1 MKKSRSQRHQ
11 LCSSS
16 TLLLSCTLLA
26 ICLFAYYP
34 QRANSLPPEFGA
46 DYTNMTTKDPLTRTF
61 ISPLRVVW
69 KQAGIDGNLVQ
80 DEQWLLQPGNSQAVM
95 GRKNMCKM
103 ISTATDTASILLDYG
118 KELHGGLQLVLG
130 SSSRRQPSLVRIRFG
145 ESVGEANSQTLN
157 TEWKVGY
164 STDDH
169 AKRDIIV
176 EIPRDGLFEIGQT
189 GFRFVRIDLL
199 QPNTTIHIKEARAIL
214 RYRDIPYLG
223 SFTCN
228 DQRLNQIWQTAAYT
242 VHLNMQEYLWDGIK
256 RDRLIWLGDMHPEV
270 ATISRVFGANDVV
283 PASLDLA
290 CTQFPLPAWMN
301 NMSAYSLWYL
311 IIHHEWYQHHGDLAF
326 LQQHK
331 AYILGLVAQIDA
343 LIDENGNE
351 TLSPNRFLDWPS
363 TPNPAGVEAGYRA
376 LLSWALQDASVL
388 CQVLEEPAM
397 AERCLQ
403 ANTRLNR
410 KQLGHN
416 NLKQAAALMAIS
428 GQMTPDNAAKNVV
441 GVKGA
446 AGFSTF
452 YGYYMLEALALA
464 GQYQQALDIIRQFWG
479 GMLDLGATT
488 FWEDFNLDWME
499 GSARLDEL
507 TPAGKKDIHGDYG
520 AYCYPGYR
528 HSLCHGWSSGPAAW
542 LIDHVLGIQVLEP
555 GARRLLIKPHL
566 GDLDWAE
573 GSYPTPKGVVHVRH
587 EKQTNGTIK
596 TTVKAPE
603 GVFYDVK

>member
-1 MKKSRSQRHQ
+1 MTRKNTRHIV
-11 LCSSS
+11 LG
-16 TLLLSCTLLA
+16 LLTISLTCLSLQGQA
-26 ICLFAYYP
+26 
-34 QRANSLPPEFGA
+34 LPPAFGTAYAGKTA
-46 DYTNMTTKDPLTRTF
+46 DDQLTRTF
-61 ISPLRVVW
+61 ISPMRVVW
-69 KQAGIDGNLVQ
+69 KNAGNNGNLVQ
-80 DEQWLLQPGNSQAVM
+80 EEHWLLQPGNSQPVM

-103 ISTATDTASILLDYG
+103 VSTATDTPSILLDYG
-118 KELHGGLQLVLG
+118 KELHGGLQLVMG

-228 DQRLNQIWQTAAYT
+228 DERLNQIWQTAAYT

-270 ATISRVFGANDVV
+270 ATICRVFGANEVV

-311 IIHHEWYQHHGDLAF
+311 IIHHDWYRQHGDLAF
-326 LQQHK
+326 LQRHR

-343 LIDENGNE
+343 HIDEAGNE
-351 TLSPNRFLDWPS
+351 NLSPNRFLDWPS

-376 LLSWALQDASVL
+376 LLSWALNDAATLCRVL
-388 CQVLEEPAM
+388 GEPTV
-397 AERCLQ
+397 AERCVS
-403 ANTRLNR
+403 ADKRLKR
-410 KQLGHN
+410 KLLGHT

-428 GQMTPDNAAKNVV
+428 GLMDPIKAVREVV
-441 GVKGA
+441 GVNGA

-464 GQYQQALDIIRQFWG
+464 GQHQQALDIIRQFWG
-479 GMLDLGATT
+479 GMIDLGATT
-488 FWEDFNLDWME
+488 FWEDFNLEWVK
-499 GSARLDEL
+499 GAARLDEL
-507 TPAGKKDIHGDYG
+507 TPAGKKDIHGDFG
-520 AYCYPGYR
+520 AYCYPGFR

-542 LIDHVLGIQVLEP
+542 LIDHVLGIRMIEP
-555 GARRLLIKPHL
+555 GATKVLIDPHL
-566 GDLDWAE
+566 GDLEWAE
-573 GSYPTPKGVVHVRH
+573 GSYPTPKGVIHVRH
-587 EKQTNGTIK
+587 EKQTNGSVK
-596 TTVKAPE
+596 TSVKAPE
-603 GVFYDVK
+603 GVSYTVKEL